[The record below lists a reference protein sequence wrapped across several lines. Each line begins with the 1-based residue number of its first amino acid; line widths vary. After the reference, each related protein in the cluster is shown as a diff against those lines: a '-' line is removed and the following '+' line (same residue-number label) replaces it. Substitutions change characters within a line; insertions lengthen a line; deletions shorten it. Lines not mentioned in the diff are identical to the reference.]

1 MHSYSRAGNLFF
13 INSYIQML
21 FRPMKI
27 QMTGCRI
34 EARTL
39 KLMICMDVL
48 ALSRWLTVALQVD
61 EVPGQGGGRGGGA
74 R

>member
-1 MHSYSRAGNLFF
+1 
-13 INSYIQML
+13 ML